1 MPNLSHLPLLTERQT
16 AELLGWAP
24 ITLRLRRFR
33 GQEPQ
38 YLKLGRSVRYE
49 RETIEAFIIRSRVNV
64 RKEG

>member
-1 MPNLSHLPLLTERQT
+1 MPHLNCLPLLTERQA
-16 AELLGWAP
+16 AELLGWTP
-24 ITLRLRRFR
+24 DTLRLRRFR

-49 RETIEAFIIRSRVNV
+49 LGTIEAFIIRSRVNV

>member
-1 MPNLSHLPLLTERQT
+1 MPDRIPLLTET
-16 AELLGWAP
+16 DAATYLGWTVHA
-24 ITLRLRRFR
+24 LRLRRFR

-49 RETIEAFIIRSRVNV
+49 RETIDAFIIRSRVNV